1 MFRHLLMYRRTN
13 RTAFTTAAT
22 RTTAVTTRTAF
33 TAVTSA
39 AIAVALGAGP
49 ATALPAAGPAGPAQ
63 GTAGAEVLVPAP
75 AVHADGPQTL
85 LTSGSDG
92 MLHREGGGYLWTTT
106 YNRTTRPVPELD
118 GVPEESIVR
127 QHDTVNRVTY
137 TRPREDGGT
146 DIVRI
151 GMEDPRFGSTLTVP
165 AGYLNP
171 TVAGGWV
178 LATVDQGDG
187 TYRLVEYRN
196 GRESPI
202 RLPDGATTGAE
213 PVTYG
218 SAYGRLLIGWTGA
231 DGTPGYGVVGAP
243 DNTVTPLPVRGEAS
257 SLRVTQEE
265 VSWVT
270 RDGGTTA
277 VHIRGVDSNAAPRVV
292 PLDVRSP
299 GSAVQAYPVG
309 DNVLWYEGEGGTLR
323 LTPYA
328 GAETSRDLL
337 TGVESGYQLIE
348 GRGEFAALG
357 KDADGRRGI
366 HLFGVD
372 GLGLVSDLAVRQAPR
387 TQVGRGTVRA
397 LSLAG
402 GRLRHTTDLSGTT
415 TLHGLD
421 VGVGPQPRHG
431 AALPDFEGLAP
442 GRFADGGD
450 EGTAR
455 LLTDPET
462 GHDILVTGDD
472 PRQPADTFAL
482 PHADGRIAGVS
493 PEFLLYRA
501 GGRVLVVDTARDR
514 IVRDL
519 PEQAAALDHGTLL
532 VASRW
537 LPGTVHGIDLRSGR
551 ITGALRTG
559 ASCVPDELQSSGTL
573 LYWSCAGQDTAGVRD
588 RATGR
593 TWPAPATGTL
603 LGDRFLAARNGGT
616 LHLTGLEAGGGT
628 TDLGVVDHLKP
639 TASGEDRGRTWTVD
653 PGAGKLAWV
662 DADDTVHVT
671 APQQAVSPL
680 TMADSVTPATAGP
693 AGWEG
698 VWWLS
703 KPAASWTLVLTD
715 RRTGAEIRT
724 WTGADTRGTVRVSW
738 DGTSATGAPVPR
750 GGYAWKLTAAP
761 ADGTGG
767 PGTATGQVRVTG

>member
-1 MFRHLLMYRRTN
+1 MGGQVFRHLLMYRRTN
-13 RTAFTTAAT
+13 RAT
-22 RTTAVTTRTAF
+22 RI
-33 TAVTSA
+33 TSTA
-39 AIAVALGAGP
+39 AIAVALTAGL
-49 ATALPAAGPAGPAQ
+49 ATALPASAHAAGPAGNADD
-63 GTAGAEVLVPAP
+63 TEVRVPAP
-75 AVHADGPQTL
+75 VVYSDGPQTL

-92 MLHREGGGYLWTTT
+92 MLHREGGGYLWTNT
-106 YNRTTRPVPELD
+106 YNSRTKPVPELD

-151 GMEDPRFGSTLTVP
+151 GVEDPRYGSTLTVP
-165 AGYLNP
+165 AGYRHP

-178 LATVDQGDG
+178 LATVDRGDG
-187 TYRLVEYRN
+187 THRLVEYRN
-196 GRESPI
+196 GRENPI
-202 RLPDGATTGAE
+202 QLPEGATIGAE

-218 SAYGRLLIGWTGA
+218 SAYGRLLIGWTDA
-231 DGTPGYGVVGAP
+231 DGTPGYGVVSTP
-243 DNTVTPLPVRGEAS
+243 DNRVTPLPVTGEAT

-277 VHIRGVDSNAAPRVV
+277 VHIRGVDSTAAPRVV

-299 GSAVQAYPVG
+299 DSPVQAYLVG
-309 DNVLWYEGEGGTLR
+309 DNVLWHEGEGGTLR

-337 TGVESGYQLIE
+337 TAVESGYQLIE
-348 GRGEFAALG
+348 GRGQFAALG

-366 HLFGVD
+366 HLFSVD
-372 GLGLVSDLAVRQAPR
+372 GLGLVFDLPVRQAPR
-387 TQVGRGTVRA
+387 TEVGRGAVRA

-402 GRLRHTTDLSGTT
+402 GRLRHTTDLSGTG

-421 VGVGPQPRHG
+421 IGVGPQPRRG
-431 AALPDFEGLAP
+431 AALPDFGGLAP

-450 EGTAR
+450 EGLAR
-455 LLTDPET
+455 LVADPET
-462 GHDILVTGDD
+462 GHDVLVTGDD

-482 PHADGRIAGVS
+482 PHADGRITAVS

-501 GGRVLVVDTARDR
+501 GGRLLVVDTARDR
-514 IVRDL
+514 IVHDL
-519 PEQAAALDHGTLL
+519 PDQAAALDHGTLL
-532 VASRW
+532 VPSRW
-537 LPGTVHGIDLRSGR
+537 LPGTVGAVDLRDGG
-551 ITGALRTG
+551 ITRLLRTG

-573 LYWSCAGQDTAGVRD
+573 LYWSCAGRDTAGVRD

-593 TWPAPATGTL
+593 SWPAPATGTL
-603 LGDRFLAARNGGT
+603 LGDRFLAARNGDT
-616 LHLTGLEAGGGT
+616 LRLTGLGADGGT
-628 TDLGVVDHLKP
+628 ADLGVVGHLKP
-639 TASGEDRGRTWTVD
+639 AASGEEDRGRTWTVD

-680 TMADSVTPATAGP
+680 VVADSVTPAVLGA
-693 AGWEG
+693 AGWDG

-703 KPAASWTLVLTD
+703 RPAASWTVTLTD
-715 RRTGAEIRT
+715 RRTGAEVRS
-724 WTGADTRGTVRVSW
+724 WTGEATPGTVRVSW
-738 DGTSATGAPVPR
+738 DGTSAAGTPVPR
-750 GGYAWKLTAAP
+750 GDYAWKLTAAP
-761 ADGTGG
+761 ADGAGA
-767 PGTATGQVRVTG
+767 PATATGRVRVTG